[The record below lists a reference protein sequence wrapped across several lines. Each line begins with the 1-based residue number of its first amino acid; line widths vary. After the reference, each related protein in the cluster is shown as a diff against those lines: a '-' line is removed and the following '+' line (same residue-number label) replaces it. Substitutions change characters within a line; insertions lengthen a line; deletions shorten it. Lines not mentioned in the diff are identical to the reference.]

1 LSHPLIVDAAQTLFV
16 PACVYNNVKG
26 ADARVLERFEEP
38 ASNNPVV
45 RIVSGS
51 GDDLVPRI
59 AGRWT
64 IDAVAHGMMAALA
77 KAGRKPPEWLRLLAD
92 EHKALR
98 RGTESAVFGM
108 ACFWTG
114 EAEFGRID
122 GVVGTR
128 PGVLDG
134 DEVVEVRF
142 DPEVISYRS
151 LLDRAA
157 SHECANRVF
166 TRSDAQQAIASKKL
180 GKRAVRSD
188 EPIRPDKQPKYHLS
202 GTPLRFV
209 PMTELQ
215 ATRINARIGHG
226 DFEEILSPSQ
236 LDLLR
241 RIRAN
246 PKAGWQ
252 PAIGKPLLEAWS
264 AAQRT
269 AANAK
274 RAPEKK

>member
-1 LSHPLIVDAAQTLFV
+1 
-16 PACVYNNVKG
+16 
-26 ADARVLERFEEP
+26 
-38 ASNNPVV
+38 
-45 RIVSGS
+45 
-51 GDDLVPRI
+51 
-59 AGRWT
+59 
-64 IDAVAHGMMAALA
+64 
-77 KAGRKPPEWLRLLAD
+77 
-92 EHKALR
+92 
-98 RGTESAVFGM
+98 
-108 ACFWTG
+108 
-114 EAEFGRID
+114 
-122 GVVGTR
+122 
-128 PGVLDG
+128 
-134 DEVVEVRF
+134 
-142 DPEVISYRS
+142 
-151 LLDRAA
+151 
-157 SHECANRVF
+157 
-166 TRSDAQQAIASKKL
+166 
-180 GKRAVRSD
+180 
-188 EPIRPDKQPKYHLS
+188 
-202 GTPLRFV
+202 LRFV